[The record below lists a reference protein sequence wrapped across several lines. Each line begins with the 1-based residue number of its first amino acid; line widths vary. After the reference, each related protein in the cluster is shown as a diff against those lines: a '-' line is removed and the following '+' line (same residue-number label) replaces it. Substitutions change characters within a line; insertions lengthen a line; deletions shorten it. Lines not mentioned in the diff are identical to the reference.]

1 MNEYSEALRADVDA
15 LLSEGYSLWAETEL
29 PPPDPRARCAA
40 VDAAGAVSGGPHRRE
55 FAAACQC
62 FYLFRALH
70 MLAEEFPASATLL
83 GDYFFSQFSRHL
95 IPLDNVPL
103 IDAFSDFL
111 ARDVCADDGDDS
123 GYLEFIGA
131 ACAAARL

>member
-15 LLSEGYSLWAETEL
+15 LLSEGYRLWEETDL
-29 PPPDPRARCAA
+29 PPLGPWARYAA
-40 VDAAGAVSGGPHRRE
+40 ADAAGAVSGGPHRRE

-70 MLAEEFPASATLL
+70 LLAEEFPASATLL

-95 IPLDNVPL
+95 IPPDNVPL
-103 IDAFSDFL
+103 INAFSDFL
-111 ARDVCADDGDDS
+111 ARDACTDGAGGD
-123 GYLEFIGA
+123 YLEFIGA